1 MRYQTVCESH
11 CHSDHSRDGF
21 DPILSLYQRAEELGL
36 RTLSITDHCEINA
49 YLSEAYRDSAIVSH
63 QDIRTLAAEKKQ
75 GPELLAGVEIGQA
88 MQQVR
93 YANELLDR
101 CDYDF
106 VLASVHNVRNE
117 ADFFELDYSA
127 VDVDHFLR
135 LYFNELEEVIAWG
148 RFDSLA
154 HLTYPL
160 RYITGEHHIPVDLDK
175 YAPQIDSILSGLV
188 RTGKALEVNTS
199 GLRQQIGK
207 TLPHL
212 EIVKRFHDLGGAFV
226 TVGSDAHCAADLAK
240 GIEEGYDLLLE
251 AGFQEVTVYRRHI
264 PEKIPL
270 KRIVRAV
277 TSD

>member
-1 MRYQTVCESH
+1 MRYQIVCESH
-11 CHSDHSRDGF
+11 CHSDHSRDGS
-21 DPILSLYQRAEELGL
+21 DPVLSLYRRAEELGL
-36 RTLSITDHCEINA
+36 RTLTITDHCEINA
-49 YLSEAYRDSAIVSH
+49 YLSEAYRDSAIVSY
-63 QDIRTLAAEKKQ
+63 QDIRALAAGNP

-106 VLASVHNVRNE
+106 VLASVHNVRGE

-135 LYFNELEEVIAWG
+135 LYWDELEEVIAWG

-160 RYITGEHHIPVDLDK
+160 RYIVGEHHIPVDLDK
-175 YAPQIDSILSGLV
+175 YAPQIDSILSGLA
-188 RTGKALEVNTS
+188 RAGKALEVNTS
-199 GLRQQIGK
+199 GLRQPVAT

-212 EIVKRFHDLGGAFV
+212 EIVKRFRELGGEFV

-240 GIEEGYDLLLE
+240 GIEEGYDLLWE
-251 AGFQEVTVYRRHI
+251 AGFREATVYRGHV

-270 KRIVRAV
+270 LRIAPNGAA
-277 TSD
+277 D